1 MFFPIFY
8 LTLTTLRYL
17 KIEMANKEKNK
28 ALEKQ
33 KKMDEDQFYEEKLAR
48 ERQILNERYEQE
60 KQRDIKLR
68 ATAF

>member
-1 MFFPIFY
+1 MSFLVFY

>member
-1 MFFPIFY
+1 
-8 LTLTTLRYL
+8 
-17 KIEMANKEKNK
+17 MANKEKNK